1 MKILGPFQIVL
12 RRQDTDK
19 PSVPISGPTGK
30 PLGTHQI
37 DPQRERIVSMGWS
50 TILILDHPAIDN
62 TIYSPPTRSYQT
74 VRNEIVYIQI

>member
-50 TILILDHPAIDN
+50 TILLLDHPARLLTSISFD
-62 TIYSPPTRSYQT
+62 
-74 VRNEIVYIQI
+74 